1 MQTNGSAAA
10 EPAPAAPERKLKRSM
25 IMLQGRVPL
34 AAAED
39 GMFPA
44 PFAKVGMRW
53 WQTRQVERVITK
65 STERPLVAAGDG
77 DDR

>member
-10 EPAPAAPERKLKRSM
+10 DAAPVAPERKLKRSIGLWALNGW
-25 IMLQGRVPL
+25 IMLRGRVPL

-44 PFAKVGMRW
+44 PFCMSCPI
-53 WQTRQVERVITK
+53 ER
-65 STERPLVAAGDG
+65 
-77 DDR
+77 DDL